1 MTKIVILSAGR
12 RVSLVRCFQEAAKSH
27 GFQIVAA
34 DLNPSMSAAC
44 HIADSYFSL
53 PHVNSPEYAETLL
66 AYCLNNDVQLVVPTI
81 DTELLRLSE
90 LQTQLHG
97 VGCSAIVSHSDF
109 ISVCRDKRQTSSYFE
124 AKGVRSPALFHAD
137 DLPFPVFIKPYDGS
151 LSSGAAVVRTAEDL
165 TQEMLRNP
173 KNMFCQFLDPRDYS
187 EYTCDAYFDREGHL
201 KCVVPRLRVEV
212 RGGEVSKGRTSKNEI
227 VPFLFEKLGY
237 LAGARGCLTIQIMRH
252 NSNGELF
259 LLEIN
264 PRFGGGYPLTA
275 RSNAPYHSWLID
287 EYMLGKTV
295 DRFDDW
301 QDGLTML
308 RYDGEV
314 FIECH

>member
-1 MTKIVILSAGR
+1 MTKIVVLSAGR
-12 RVSLVRCFQEAAKSH
+12 RVSLVRCFQQAAKSH
-27 GFQIVAA
+27 GFDIVAA

-44 HIADSYFSL
+44 HIADSNFTL
-53 PHVNSPEYAETLL
+53 PHVNSPEYAEKLL
-66 AYCLNNDVQLVVPTI
+66 AYCMNNNVRLVVPTI

-90 LQTQLHG
+90 LQAQLNDI
-97 VGCSAIVSHSDF
+97 GCTAVVSNPDI
-109 ISVCRDKRQTSSYFE
+109 ISICRDKRRTSSYFE
-124 AKGVRSPALFHAD
+124 AKGIRSPALFQAD
-137 DLPFPVFIKPYDGS
+137 NLPFPVFIKPYDGS
-151 LSSGAAVVRTAEDL
+151 LSSGAAVVRTADDL

-187 EYTCDAYFDREGHL
+187 EFTCDAYFNRDGHL

-227 VPFLFEKLGY
+227 VPFLFEKLGRME
-237 LAGARGCLTIQIMRH
+237 GARGCLTIQIMRH

-275 RSNAPYHSWLID
+275 RSNALYHTWLID
-287 EYMLGKTV
+287 EYILGKPV

-314 FIECH
+314 FVER